1 MNTIGNPFT
10 IMNSARISTSTLIK
24 KDSLNCINL
33 IKFYINKILN
43 QNKKGCEYC
52 MLMLDDKTSEIIS
65 VIYNMG
71 KLIETNI
78 VSALNIKNKI
88 ESKYS
93 FKVIIF
99 ITPTDENINLLT
111 NELKNQNFT
120 EYYLFFSSEISEE
133 KLEKIAINDKSNLV
147 KSVVEFN
154 CEFIA
159 LSPILFTLN
168 LDYNPIM
175 TMRNIQNEKIKKY
188 NEQMVLGLT
197 NFLLSAKTKPDICF
211 SSSIESTQLLSDTLI
226 DTIKSKRE
234 IFHFANNKENS
245 LLLLLDRCQD
255 PITPLLTKW
264 TYQSMIHEII
274 GLKNNICSFNSEGKT
289 LTFPLSEFDDNFYS
303 ASIYSNYGFF
313 CELINKYVEDLNK
326 EKKQLMESS
335 DIDEMR
341 KTIQVIPEI
350 TKKTEIMNR
359 HMTIIAKL
367 HDAVTQRDLL
377 KISAIEQKCI
387 KEGNIIEDYKALSDL
402 IMNKSIDNTDIL
414 KVVLIYILRHET
426 KKDVKIEEIKK
437 MLFSRGIKMSE
448 IEIIDLMLKYCG
460 SKSKKNDLFSGFM
473 LYEKISGL
481 FDMSEETI
489 NLLTQ
494 NKPLVCDII
503 EQIAKNKLNNSK
515 YMIHKLNSQNIS
527 KSSLHTY
534 SKIIIFIIGGCTFE
548 EVVKLKMMQS
558 KLPFEI
564 VIGGTTVLNA
574 KEFMNNIMNNS
585 DRF

>member
-1 MNTIGNPFT
+1 
-10 IMNSARISTSTLIK
+10 
-24 KDSLNCINL
+24 
-33 IKFYINKILN
+33 
-43 QNKKGCEYC
+43 
-52 MLMLDDKTSEIIS
+52 
-65 VIYNMG
+65 
-71 KLIETNI
+71 
-78 VSALNIKNKI
+78 
-88 ESKYS
+88 
-93 FKVIIF
+93 
-99 ITPTDENINLLT
+99 
-111 NELKNQNFT
+111 
-120 EYYLFFSSEISEE
+120 
-133 KLEKIAINDKSNLV
+133 
-147 KSVVEFN
+147 
-154 CEFIA
+154 
-159 LSPILFTLN
+159 
-168 LDYNPIM
+168 
-175 TMRNIQNEKIKKY
+175 
-188 NEQMVLGLT
+188 
-197 NFLLSAKTKPDICF
+197 
-211 SSSIESTQLLSDTLI
+211 
-226 DTIKSKRE
+226 
-234 IFHFANNKENS
+234 
-245 LLLLLDRCQD
+245 
-255 PITPLLTKW
+255 
-264 TYQSMIHEII
+264 
-274 GLKNNICSFNSEGKT
+274 
-289 LTFPLSEFDDNFYS
+289 
-303 ASIYSNYGFF
+303 
-313 CELINKYVEDLNK
+313 
-326 EKKQLMESS
+326 
-335 DIDEMR
+335 
-341 KTIQVIPEI
+341 
-350 TKKTEIMNR
+350 MNR